1 MNTTTRHDNDKRV
14 VRTKKA
20 IKAALFKIMET
31 KDISAITISELTAEA
46 NVNRRTF
53 YTHYRN
59 ITDILNEIES
69 DLVAALRE
77 LADNFDTSDYEK
89 STYELFLG
97 LDRLITVDFQFYF
110 HLVRVDMRGI
120 LVSRL
125 KTVIKKA
132 ADAVLEQFADSGSA
146 DSAVLSAF
154 LAGGFFNAYLDY
166 IYNPNRSQELSGRSS
181 LEHSA
186 RLAASAVAFCIKNA
200 RTICHNAENAQ

>member
-1 MNTTTRHDNDKRV
+1 MNTSTRHDNDKRV

-20 IKAALFKIMET
+20 IKAALFKIMES

-59 ITDILNEIES
+59 ITDILSEIES
-69 DLVAALRE
+69 DLVAALKE
-77 LADNFDTSDYEK
+77 LADKFDTSDYEK

-97 LDRLITVDFQFYF
+97 LDRLITVDFEFYF

-132 ADAVLEQFADSGSA
+132 ADAVLEQFSNGASA

-166 IYNPNRSQELSGRSS
+166 TYNPERTM

-200 RTICHNAENAQ
+200 RTICQNAVSAQ

>member
-1 MNTTTRHDNDKRV
+1 MNTSIRHENDKRV
-14 VRTKKA
+14 IRTKKA
-20 IKAALFKIMET
+20 IKAALFRIMET

-69 DLVAALRE
+69 DLVAALKQ
-77 LADNFDTSDYEK
+77 LADRFDTSDYEK

-125 KTVIKKA
+125 KTVIKRA
-132 ADAVLEQFADSGSA
+132 ADAVLDRITEERSV

-154 LAGGFFNAYLDY
+154 LAGGFINAYIDHT
-166 IYNPNRSQELSGRSS
+166 YNRESIS

-200 RTICHNAENAQ
+200 RTICTHAESDNDGQ

>member
-1 MNTTTRHDNDKRV
+1 MNTSTRHDNDKRV

-20 IKAALFKIMET
+20 IKAALFKIMES

-59 ITDILNEIES
+59 ITDILSEIES

-77 LADNFDTSDYEK
+77 LADKFDTSDYEK

-125 KTVIKKA
+125 KTVIKRA
-132 ADAVLEQFADSGSA
+132 ADAVLEQFSDGTSA

-166 IYNPNRSQELSGRSS
+166 TYNPERTT

-200 RTICHNAENAQ
+200 RTICQNADSAQ

>member
-1 MNTTTRHDNDKRV
+1 MNTSTRHDNDKRV

-20 IKAALFKIMET
+20 IKAALFKIMES

-59 ITDILNEIES
+59 IADILSEIES

-77 LADNFDTSDYEK
+77 LADKFDTSDYEK

-132 ADAVLEQFADSGSA
+132 ADAVLEQFSDGASA

-166 IYNPNRSQELSGRSS
+166 TYNPERTT

-200 RTICHNAENAQ
+200 RTICQNADAAQ